1 MSVFNRVG
9 RNPLED
15 FPVHYPA
22 ASLADFEGAGDGI
35 ENTNHPVGSEQRE
48 LLSILIEMHG
58 RYLPR
63 TDEVIHK
70 KDPAAF
76 RRIIKQR
83 RRDAADPVINQIFS
97 LPAENVSTAA
107 INR

>member
-1 MSVFNRVG
+1 M
-9 RNPLED
+9 
-15 FPVHYPA
+15 HYPA

-35 ENTNHPVGSEQRE
+35 ENTNHPVGSERRE
-48 LLSILIEMHG
+48 LLSILFEMHG

-83 RRDAADPVINQIFS
+83 RQGRCRPGYK
-97 LPAENVSTAA
+97 PAFFIA
-107 INR
+107 R